1 MDFFVFWPWQPSYF
15 LYRDAP
21 WAMAAGAV
29 SYRFIHWGLAPKIC
43 SSLHYVLLWSSVMV
57 SVCYKERLLW
67 WGVAAAPL
75 IKVFEWTLKSNSINI
90 NRIDHMSKGFGVLVL
105 ESSPET
111 KSYKTTVVSYAT
123 CMLIGALMLASW
135 SILLLAKVWNSRYWD
150 PFPPKWHKC
159 DYTSDEHVLSEVL
172 VIRSWKLLQCLA
184 FKSRANR
191 LCKYE
196 WANDSRWSACYR
208 VNYFPFLSLKVSLID
223 FVGSVSHFLM
233 FKNWELNWVPL

>member
-1 MDFFVFWPWQPSYF
+1 MPPEQWLQELCRIDLST
-15 LYRDAP
+15 
-21 WAMAAGAV
+21 GA
-29 SYRFIHWGLAPKIC
+29 WLQK
-43 SSLHYVLLWSSVMV
+43 SVHLCIM
-57 SVCYKERLLW
+57 SCCGLLW
-67 WGVAAAPL
+67 WSAFAIKRGFFDEAAAPL
-75 IKVFEWTLKSNSINI
+75 IKVFECTLKSNSINI

-123 CMLIGALMLASW
+123 CMLIGALMFASW
-135 SILLLAKVWNSRYWD
+135 SILLLAKDWNSRYWD

-196 WANDSRWSACYR
+196 WANDSRWSACYC